1 MSSIYAVILDANVQ
15 SMMARSLAG
24 FLSNKV
30 DTEVKIKTFYIT
42 PDMRIH
48 AEEVMLNDKYHQPL
62 FYIGNLD
69 AKLSLRDFKNGLRVR
84 SINLSDVNAFLV
96 KYEGDKS
103 MNLTQIL
110 NPNGIK
116 NDKTEK
122 NKSNFSIIVDNLNLD
137 NGHLIVNNKNKESR
151 GKSKMEYHNLNID
164 SIYASFSELSFKD
177 NIVSG
182 YINKLAAK
190 DKSGL
195 HLEDLSSKSKVV
207 VSDKGLDFKN
217 LKLKTHA
224 TQLDM
229 DLSFLYNSYRDYVKF
244 VDSIRINAKIRPS
257 VLTLSDLEYFSNT
270 LGKMKD
276 TLKIEGLIN
285 GYVRDFEFS
294 NFKFNFKDSTEFL
307 GTIKMKGLPDFF
319 DTHIVADVEKMTF
332 TYEDISQFYIPTP
345 TNCIPL
351 PKNLSSIKE
360 ATLSGN
366 YDGFH
371 NNFTTSFNL
380 HTNIGNVY
388 LAASLN
394 NDILNVS
401 KPHYNAKIYANN
413 IQVNK
418 IAGLDE
424 DILLSMESRLD
435 GTGLSK
441 NDADFN
447 ITLDVEKLKIA
458 NNNLNDLS
466 LSGDFEN
473 QRFIFTS
480 YLNDK
485 LIRADVCGLIDVIH
499 EQPSFDINLYL
510 KDVDLYGLNIIDK
523 DKTMIFNSQ
532 IKANFQGI
540 KIDEIYGNL
549 IANNTSLYD
558 SRGYYHMDSLSMSLT
573 KNDFNSKNIN
583 LVCDFLDLDINGIV
597 NIDKIDNSF
606 KNYLLNHFHINK
618 WTDRNIKLHDN
629 HQDFYVNLV
638 FKNTETLSRL
648 LLPKLHISNNT
659 NLTATFTS
667 NNYMLNSTLVSEEIT
682 YNNIR
687 FVDLNVKNKTS
698 NKKTTVTLQLDD
710 LIFKDSTDNNPLK
723 LSMENLNLLF
733 DIHNDS
739 ILFDFAWNDNIIDD
753 RNKGDIDAFYVMND
767 NNEGKLNISS
777 FDVIINDTTWHMT
790 PNSYIDFKN
799 DKTIIKNFDFY
810 TQVQSLKIDG
820 YYPKTSADTL
830 YISFHDFN
838 ISNVDVITTPKGLN
852 FDGVINGD
860 LQMSGIS
867 DKFTFLS
874 NLDIL
879 NIGINNHIVG
889 DGVIDANWNA
899 PDTSIYIDTH
909 INRKNNNEKLLALNG
924 NYYTSRND
932 NNIDFDVL
940 LRDIDVSIIKPFT
953 KKILS
958 DVKGKIN
965 SDLKISGSF
974 KKIVMDGNASLYDA
988 ACKINYL
995 NTYYKINPSNLLTN
1009 KDKYTIKLSK
1019 NLIEFNDI
1027 LLVDTLNNQAI
1038 AKGIITHNH
1047 LKDFVFDVDLAM
1059 SDFLA
1064 MNMLPTETSTFYGTA
1079 VVNGDLKIEGPLDDI
1094 SIDINAESMPGTSID
1109 ILLTNTNSLNNNFI
1123 VFIQKENKEDTV
1135 KTIVPE
1141 YEKNNK
1147 LTLNLNAD
1155 ITQNADV
1162 NIFLPSNMGV
1172 INANGNGNIRLGY
1185 ALNQLSLYG
1194 DFIIND
1200 GNFNFNFQ
1208 NLVRRNFNIRN
1219 GGSIRWTGNA
1229 ADADINITGSYRTK
1243 SSISSLGIEI
1253 DSTSLV
1259 NNINVDCILR
1269 LQDKLTSPSITFGLE
1284 LPNATDD
1291 ISNTIFSIIDT
1302 TNQSVMSQQ
1311 IISLLVL
1318 GSFSYT
1324 STSLYSIG
1332 ASNYYNVI
1340 SNSLSNWL
1348 SQISKDLNVGVRY
1361 TPEDNITAE
1370 ELEVAL
1376 STQLFND
1383 RLTIES
1389 NLGMYTGAHNE
1400 ITQNANNIVGDV
1412 DITFKINNR
1421 LSMKFYNHSNF
1432 NSNYYSYTYE
1442 TYSDYTQ
1449 GIGISYSQSFDS
1461 LKEIFTRKKKNK
1473 KTNMRNNDR

>member
-1 MSSIYAVILDANVQ
+1 M
-15 SMMARSLAG
+15 
-24 FLSNKV
+24 
-30 DTEVKIKTFYIT
+30 
-42 PDMRIH
+42 
-48 AEEVMLNDKYHQPL
+48 
-62 FYIGNLD
+62 
-69 AKLSLRDFKNGLRVR
+69 
-84 SINLSDVNAFLV
+84 
-96 KYEGDKS
+96 
-103 MNLTQIL
+103 
-110 NPNGIK
+110 
-116 NDKTEK
+116 
-122 NKSNFSIIVDNLNLD
+122 
-137 NGHLIVNNKNKESR
+137 
-151 GKSKMEYHNLNID
+151 
-164 SIYASFSELSFKD
+164 
-177 NIVSG
+177 
-182 YINKLAAK
+182 
-190 DKSGL
+190 
-195 HLEDLSSKSKVV
+195 
-207 VSDKGLDFKN
+207 
-217 LKLKTHA
+217 
-224 TQLDM
+224 
-229 DLSFLYNSYRDYVKF
+229 
-244 VDSIRINAKIRPS
+244 
-257 VLTLSDLEYFSNT
+257 
-270 LGKMKD
+270 
-276 TLKIEGLIN
+276 
-285 GYVRDFEFS
+285 
-294 NFKFNFKDSTEFL
+294 
-307 GTIKMKGLPDFF
+307 
-319 DTHIVADVEKMTF
+319 
-332 TYEDISQFYIPTP
+332 
-345 TNCIPL
+345 
-351 PKNLSSIKE
+351 
-360 ATLSGN
+360 
-366 YDGFH
+366 
-371 NNFTTSFNL
+371 
-380 HTNIGNVY
+380 
-388 LAASLN
+388 
-394 NDILNVS
+394 
-401 KPHYNAKIYANN
+401 
-413 IQVNK
+413 
-418 IAGLDE
+418 
-424 DILLSMESRLD
+424 
-435 GTGLSK
+435 
-441 NDADFN
+441 
-447 ITLDVEKLKIA
+447 
-458 NNNLNDLS
+458 
-466 LSGDFEN
+466 
-473 QRFIFTS
+473 FIC
-480 YLNDK
+480 
-485 LIRADVCGLIDVIH
+485 V
-499 EQPSFDINLYL
+499 
-510 KDVDLYGLNIIDK
+510 
-523 DKTMIFNSQ
+523 
-532 IKANFQGI
+532 
-540 KIDEIYGNL
+540 
-549 IANNTSLYD
+549 
-558 SRGYYHMDSLSMSLT
+558 
-573 KNDFNSKNIN
+573 
-583 LVCDFLDLDINGIV
+583 
-597 NIDKIDNSF
+597 
-606 KNYLLNHFHINK
+606 
-618 WTDRNIKLHDN
+618 
-629 HQDFYVNLV
+629 
-638 FKNTETLSRL
+638 
-648 LLPKLHISNNT
+648 
-659 NLTATFTS
+659 
-667 NNYMLNSTLVSEEIT
+667 
-682 YNNIR
+682 
-687 FVDLNVKNKTS
+687 
-698 NKKTTVTLQLDD
+698 
-710 LIFKDSTDNNPLK
+710 
-723 LSMENLNLLF
+723 
-733 DIHNDS
+733 
-739 ILFDFAWNDNIIDD
+739 
-753 RNKGDIDAFYVMND
+753 
-767 NNEGKLNISS
+767 
-777 FDVIINDTTWHMT
+777 
-790 PNSYIDFKN
+790 
-799 DKTIIKNFDFY
+799 
-810 TQVQSLKIDG
+810 
-820 YYPKTSADTL
+820 
-830 YISFHDFN
+830 
-838 ISNVDVITTPKGLN
+838 
-852 FDGVINGD
+852 
-860 LQMSGIS
+860 
-867 DKFTFLS
+867 
-874 NLDIL
+874 
-879 NIGINNHIVG
+879 
-889 DGVIDANWNA
+889 
-899 PDTSIYIDTH
+899 TH

-1064 MNMLPTETSTFYGTA
+1064 MNMLPAETSTFYGTA

-1109 ILLTNTNSLNNNFI
+1109 ILLTNTNSLNDNFI
-1123 VFIQKENKEDTV
+1123 VFIQKENEEDTV

-1147 LTLNLNAD
+1147 FTLNLNAD

-1473 KTNMRNNDR
+1473 KINMRNNDR